1 MQTCTCMLLMTAE
14 CPGSVPQP
22 ALAPATCLCQQGFSG
37 FRNQPAQLRPV
48 TRIAIPHVVAI
59 HQSSPAAPA
68 CCPANSAFL
77 CARTLPGYH
86 QSLQAALLQAEK
98 VPSDRTGGPLSLG
111 RLQGPRLKVA
121 PLAAPTAAAATT
133 MDAASAEQQQQ
144 RRQQQQ
150 QQQQKQAAPAK
161 KKKSKAASVL
171 SGSLSGALVSA
182 CVQPLDVIRTRM
194 QADMA
199 HGMVRSTLQTMQTI
213 MGEVRR
219 GNSTFIRLQAAVLWP
234 ADDSGVCCPAGAAQ
248 CAMEQPT
255 AKLCHTCCYGCPHRA
270 AGRGAHPVEGHPA
283 HRDPVG
289 PGGRPALL
297 LP

>member
-1 MQTCTCMLLMTAE
+1 M
-14 CPGSVPQP
+14 
-22 ALAPATCLCQQGFSG
+22 
-37 FRNQPAQLRPV
+37 
-48 TRIAIPHVVAI
+48 TRIAIPHFVAI

-86 QSLQAALLQAEK
+86 QSLQAAQAEK
-98 VPSDRTGGPLSLG
+98 VPSDRTGGPVSLG

-133 MDAASAEQQQQ
+133 MDAASAEQ
-144 RRQQQQ
+144 QQQQ

-199 HGMVRSTLQTMQTI
+199 HGVVRSTLQTMQTI

-248 CAMEQPT
+248 CANGAAHCQTMSPMLLWLPSSRCR
-255 AKLCHTCCYGCPHRA
+255 AGCAPCGRA
-270 AGRGAHPVEGHPA
+270 PSP
-283 HRDPVG
+283 P
-289 PGGRPALL
+289 
-297 LP
+297 